1 MLPCENETSHFIFY
15 NALLEYYKL
24 HQGVKYKVHQV
35 H

>member
-24 HQGVKYKVHQV
+24 HQEWSMV
-35 H
+35 